1 MGNFDRMNSIFIA
14 SPVYGGLVTTGYLV
28 SVLDTQAQLIKH
40 NIPYELQIIIDSMV
54 QKARDILTAKFLR
67 TKNSHILWLDADV
80 DWKAKDVLRLLSHDK
95 DIVCGIYPKKRFPI
109 EYPIVWTE
117 DDKDVDED
125 GLIEIVGAGAG
136 FLLIKREVMEKMVE
150 AYPEKKYIAPDAI
163 QEKDQYLD
171 LEVYGLWDTYI
182 ENEVF
187 YGEDISFLKR
197 WRAIGGKVF
206 LDTKVYLKHI
216 GSYAYEEPE

>member
-1 MGNFDRMNSIFIA
+1 MKSIFIA
-14 SPVYGGLVTTGYLV
+14 TPAFGGMVTTPYVASL
-28 SVLDTQAQLIKH
+28 LDTQTELFKH
-40 NIPYELQIIIDSMV
+40 SIPYETHFTTDSLI
-54 QKARDILTAKFLR
+54 QLSRDILTANFLM
-67 TKNSHILWLDADV
+67 TKHSHILWLDADI

-95 DIVCGIYPKKRFPI
+95 DIVCGIYPRKRFPI
-109 EYPIVWTE
+109 EYPIIWTE

-150 AYPEKKYIAPDAI
+150 AYPEKKYIADGAI

-182 ENEVF
+182 ENEIF
-187 YGEDISFLKR
+187 YGEDLAFLKR
-197 WRAIGGKVF
+197 WGAIGGKVF
-206 LDTKVYLKHI
+206 LDTEVYLKHI

>member
-1 MGNFDRMNSIFIA
+1 MKSIFIA
-14 SPVYGGLVTTGYLV
+14 TPAFGGMVTTSYVASL
-28 SVLDTQAQLIKH
+28 LDTQAELFKHSILYEAHFTTDSIIQL
-40 NIPYELQIIIDSMV
+40 S
-54 QKARDILTAKFLR
+54 RDILTANFLM
-67 TKNSHILWLDADV
+67 TKHSHILWLDADI

-95 DIVCGIYPKKRFPI
+95 DIVCGIYPRKRFPI
-109 EYPIVWTE
+109 EYPIIWTE

-182 ENEVF
+182 ENEVL
-187 YGEDISFLKR
+187 YGEDMSFLKR

-206 LDTKVYLKHI
+206 LDTEVYLKHI
-216 GSYAYEEPE
+216 GSYTYEEPE

>member
-1 MGNFDRMNSIFIA
+1 MNSIFMA

-28 SVLDTQAQLIKH
+28 SILDTQAEFIKH

-54 QKARDILTAKFLR
+54 QKGRDILTAKFLR
-67 TKNSHILWLDADV
+67 TKYSHILWLDADV
-80 DWKAKDVLRLLSHDK
+80 DWKAEDVLRLLSHDK

-117 DDKDVDED
+117 DDKDADED
-125 GLIEIVGAGAG
+125 GLVEIVGAGAG

-150 AYPEKKYIAPDAI
+150 AYPEKKYIAHDAI

-182 ENEVF
+182 ENEIF
-187 YGEDISFLKR
+187 FGEDIAFLER
-197 WRAIGGKVF
+197 WRAIGGKVL

-216 GSYAYEEPE
+216 GSYTYEESK